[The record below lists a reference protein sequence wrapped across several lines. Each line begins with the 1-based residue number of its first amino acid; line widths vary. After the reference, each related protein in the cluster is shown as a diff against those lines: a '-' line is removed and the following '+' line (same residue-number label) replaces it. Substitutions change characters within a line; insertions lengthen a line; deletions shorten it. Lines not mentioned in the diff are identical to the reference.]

1 MSHPVVQAIRSGSAP
16 KTAKIA
22 AAKGLLPLPPEA
34 LLETLSL
41 LARDLD
47 PEIQSAAIG
56 SIRGLDPAVLLP
68 IARSDGTTPDLLSFM
83 CAAPGM
89 PEAVAEAT
97 LFNRATPDDAVLQLA
112 FSTGSPT
119 LIEALT
125 VNQQRLI
132 RNPQLIEAIL
142 HNPRRTPEA
151 ERRAREVKTE
161 FLEKEFGRR
170 QVSGEAAAQ
179 SRAEVKPESRSVAD
193 LIPEM
198 FDDLPVAAPPV
209 PPQAPQP
216 MTIQM
221 TVEPVEAPPPMPPPA
236 PVAPPP
242 PAVPRPATN
251 SAAGFQASGKLS
263 SVGPIAMIQQGKA
276 PRPARLMVAQGKLPL
291 GPEDMLFAQILL
303 TADDDDEIA
312 FAARTSIDQL
322 DPEKLLPVVQNRET
336 PEEVLHYL
344 LLWDRLSPQ
353 MGEALLVNL
362 ATPDAAVLAFAK
374 KSRDGSLLEAVTIN
388 QQRLIR
394 LPDIIE
400 AVLNNPSSTFEAV
413 RRARE
418 VKTEFFEKE
427 LGAEQVARERQAR
440 AAKFAGILDTPPISE
455 EAFEAEFQSLV
466 SSFESEAGQTFSDE
480 APDTETADAA
490 FEAMLAAVKNEE
502 GIDLVADAQ
511 KGGDAGE
518 RLSIYQMIA
527 RMSVKERI
535 FAALKGGREAR
546 SILIRDSNRM
556 VCTAVVKNPRITD
569 AEVEGIANIKGISED
584 VLRIIARNRAW
595 VSNYTIMHN
604 LVRNSRCPLNF
615 SMQYLNR
622 LQNRDLMNLAKSK
635 AVPDALR
642 QAAGRLVTK
651 RRDTGSG

>member
-1 MSHPVVQAIRSGSAP
+1 MSHPVLQAIRTGAAP

-22 AAKGLLPLPPEA
+22 AAKGLLPLPPEV
-34 LLETLSL
+34 LLETLAL
-41 LARDLD
+41 LTRDLD
-47 PEIQSAAIG
+47 PEIQSAAISSIG
-56 SIRGLDPAVLLP
+56 SLDPAVLLP
-68 IARSDGTTPDLLSFM
+68 IARNEGTAPELLAFM
-83 CAAPGM
+83 CVAPGM

-97 LFNRATPDDAVLQLA
+97 LFNRATPDNAATQLA

-170 QVSGEAAAQ
+170 QVSGEVAAQ
-179 SRAEVKPESRSVAD
+179 SRAEVKSVAD

-198 FDDLPVAAPPV
+198 FDD
-209 PPQAPQP
+209 
-216 MTIQM
+216 
-221 TVEPVEAPPPMPPPA
+221 A

-242 PAVPRPATN
+242 ISAPPPQPPPAAVEPPASVAPPPPPAPGPRPATS
-251 SAAGFQASGKLS
+251 SAAGFQPSGKIS

-276 PRPARLMVAQGKLPL
+276 PRPAKLMVAQGKLPL
-291 GPEDMLFAQILL
+291 GPEDMLFAQVLL

-322 DPEKLLPVVQNRET
+322 DPEKLLPIVQSKET

-344 LLWDRLSPQ
+344 LLWDRLTSQ
-353 MGEALLVNL
+353 MGETILVNPS
-362 ATPDAAVLAFAK
+362 TPDSAVLAFAK
-374 KSRDGSLLEAVTIN
+374 NARDGSLLEAVTIN

-400 AVLNNPSSTFEAV
+400 AVLNNPASTFEAV

-440 AAKFAGILDTPPISE
+440 AAKFAGILDAPPISD
-455 EAFEAEFQSLV
+455 EAFEAEFQSLLAA
-466 SSFESEAGQTFSDE
+466 FESEVGQTFSDE
-480 APDTETADAA
+480 APDAETADAA
-490 FEAMLAAVKNEE
+490 FEAMLATVKSEE
-502 GIDLVADAQ
+502 GIDLLAEAQ
-511 KGGDAGE
+511 KDGE
-518 RLSIYQMIA
+518 SSQRLSIYQLLA

-535 FAALKGGREAR
+535 FAAIKGGREAR
-546 SILIRDSNRM
+546 AILIRDANRM
-556 VCTAVVKNPRITD
+556 VCTAVVKNPRISE
-569 AEVEGIANIKGISED
+569 AEVESIANIKGISED
-584 VLRIIARNRAW
+584 VLRIIAMNRSW
-595 VSNYTIMHN
+595 ISNYTIMHN
-604 LVRNSRCPLNF
+604 LVRNARCPLNF
-615 SMQYLNR
+615 SMQYINR
-622 LQNRDLMNLAKSK
+622 LQNRDLMNLGKSK

-642 QAAGRLVTK
+642 QAANRLITK
-651 RRDTGSG
+651 RRESGSG

>member
-1 MSHPVVQAIRSGSAP
+1 MSHPVVQAIRSGAAP

-22 AAKGLLPLPPEA
+22 AAKGLLPLPSEV

-47 PEIQSAAIG
+47 PEIQSAALS
-56 SIRGLDPAVLLP
+56 SISALDPSILLP
-68 IARSDGTTPDLLSFM
+68 IARSDATTPDLLSFM

-97 LFNRATPDDAVLQLA
+97 LFNRATPDAAVIQLA

-179 SRAEVKPESRSVAD
+179 SRAEVKTESRSVAD
-193 LIPEM
+193 LFPEM
-198 FDDLPVAAPPV
+198 FEDMAGPAV
-209 PPQAPQP
+209 PPASPP
-216 MTIQM
+216 MTVQM
-221 TVEPVEAPPPMPPPA
+221 TVTPVEASPPPPA

-242 PAVPRPATN
+242 PAAPRPATS
-251 SAAGFQASGKLS
+251 SASGFQPSGKLS

-291 GPEDMLFAQILL
+291 GPEDMLFAQVLL

-312 FAARTSIDQL
+312 FAARNSIDQL
-322 DPEKLLPVVQNRET
+322 DPEKLLPIVQNQET
-336 PEEVLHYL
+336 PEEILHYL
-344 LLWDRLSPQ
+344 LLWDHLSAQ

-374 KSRDGSLLEAVTIN
+374 NSRNGSLLEAVTIN

-400 AVLNNPSSTFEAV
+400 AVLNNPSSTFDAV

-440 AAKFAGILDTPPISE
+440 AAKFAGILDMPPISE

-466 SSFESEAGQTFSDE
+466 SSFESEIGQTFSDE
-480 APDTETADAA
+480 APDTATADAA
-490 FEAMLAAVKNEE
+490 FEAMLAAVKNDE
-502 GIDLVADAQ
+502 GIDLLADAQ
-511 KGGDAGE
+511 KGGEAGE
-518 RLSIYQMIA
+518 RLSIYQQLA

-546 SILIRDSNRM
+546 AILIRDSNRM
-556 VCTAVVKNPRITD
+556 VCTAVVKNPRISE

-584 VLRIIARNRAW
+584 VLRIIAMNRAW
-595 VSNYTIMHN
+595 VSNYTVMHN
-604 LVRNSRCPLNF
+604 LVRNARCPLNF